1 MKMFESIIK
10 KFKAY
15 KKERRLSFLKDKR
28 YEQYVE
34 MICEL
39 IILQIDLSRKHLSS
53 NITRSKLKA
62 ILDSDWVYGYIL
74 GITMTFINETHV
86 RKKTRAHLIA
96 MCNVLHNL
104 GIRDSKKSGEH
115 GKTVLNYFT
124 KEHKNKDSEY
134 QKGFTV
140 GWDDYKNWLKESKD
154 LKKIKK
160 RLPCLE
166 LFNYIIKKNEWEH
179 EYDREGRQL
188 GLFNEEKTISPKDK
202 YVGKYNKKGEKHGHG
217 TWTFGDGNKYVG
229 EFRNGKFHGQ
239 GTFIYLDGDKYVG
252 KWRDGKRHG
261 QGTETLTNG
270 LTYVGEFRDGD
281 YFQGTATIE
290 NGSKYVGQF
299 HDSTGAGNLIRHG
312 QGTLTLTNGLTYV
325 GEFRDGD
332 YFQGTATIANGSKY
346 VGQFHDSTGAG
357 NLIRHGQG
365 TLTLTNG
372 LTYVG
377 EFRDDKYHGQGTCII
392 IGGGKYVG
400 EHRNGKRNGQ
410 GIFTLVN
417 GDVYVGQFQND
428 YMQGQGTLT
437 YALGAKYVGGFLEDK
452 RHGQGTFTFPDG
464 KVDKGI
470 WKKGK
475 LIERQK

>member
-28 YEQYVE
+28 YEQYME

-166 LFNYIIKKNEWEH
+166 LFNYIVIK
-179 EYDREGRQL
+179 
-188 GLFNEEKTISPKDK
+188 
-202 YVGKYNKKGEKHGHG
+202 NK
-217 TWTFGDGNKYVG
+217 
-229 EFRNGKFHGQ
+229 
-239 GTFIYLDGDKYVG
+239 
-252 KWRDGKRHG
+252 
-261 QGTETLTNG
+261 
-270 LTYVGEFRDGD
+270 
-281 YFQGTATIE
+281 
-290 NGSKYVGQF
+290 
-299 HDSTGAGNLIRHG
+299 
-312 QGTLTLTNGLTYV
+312 
-325 GEFRDGD
+325 
-332 YFQGTATIANGSKY
+332 
-346 VGQFHDSTGAG
+346 
-357 NLIRHGQG
+357 
-365 TLTLTNG
+365 
-372 LTYVG
+372 
-377 EFRDDKYHGQGTCII
+377 
-392 IGGGKYVG
+392 
-400 EHRNGKRNGQ
+400 
-410 GIFTLVN
+410 
-417 GDVYVGQFQND
+417 
-428 YMQGQGTLT
+428 
-437 YALGAKYVGGFLEDK
+437 
-452 RHGQGTFTFPDG
+452 
-464 KVDKGI
+464 
-470 WKKGK
+470 
-475 LIERQK
+475 

>member
-1 MKMFESIIK
+1 MFESFIK

-28 YEQYVE
+28 YEQYME

-124 KEHKNKDSEY
+124 KEQKNKDSEY
-134 QKGFTV
+134 YKGFTV

-325 GEFRDGD
+325 GEFRD
-332 YFQGTATIANGSKY
+332 
-346 VGQFHDSTGAG
+346 
-357 NLIRHGQG
+357 
-365 TLTLTNG
+365 
-372 LTYVG
+372 
-377 EFRDDKYHGQGTCII
+377 DKYHGQGTCII

>member
-325 GEFRDGD
+325 GEFRD
-332 YFQGTATIANGSKY
+332 
-346 VGQFHDSTGAG
+346 
-357 NLIRHGQG
+357 
-365 TLTLTNG
+365 
-372 LTYVG
+372 
-377 EFRDDKYHGQGTCII
+377 DKYHGQGTCII

-400 EHRNGKRNGQ
+400 EHHNGKRNGQ

>member
-53 NITRSKLKA
+53 KITRSKLKA

-154 LKKIKK
+154 SKKIKK

-166 LFNYIIKKNEWEH
+166 LFNYIVKKNEWEH
-179 EYDREGRQL
+179 KYYREDRQL
-188 GLFNEEKTISPKDK
+188 GLFNGEKTVSPKYK
-202 YVGKYNKKGEKHGHG
+202 YVGEYNKKGEKHGHG
-217 TWTFGDGNKYVG
+217 TWTFGDGDKYVG
-229 EFRNGKFHGQ
+229 EFRKGKLHGQ
-239 GTFIYLDGDKYVG
+239 GTFTYMDGEKYVG
-252 KWRDGKRHG
+252 EWHDGKRNG
-261 QGTETLTNG
+261 QGTETLN
-270 LTYVGEFRDGD
+270 D
-281 YFQGTATIE
+281 
-290 NGSKYVGQF
+290 GSKYVGEYRK
-299 HDSTGAGNLIRHG
+299 GKRNG
-312 QGTLTLTNGLTYV
+312 QGTLTLTSGVTYV
-325 GEFRDGD
+325 G
-332 YFQGTATIANGSKY
+332 K
-346 VGQFHDSTGAG
+346 
-357 NLIRHGQG
+357 
-365 TLTLTNG
+365 
-372 LTYVG
+372 
-377 EFRDDKYHGQGTCII
+377 FRDDKYHGKGTCII
-392 IGGGKYVG
+392 KGVGKYVG
-400 EHRNGKRNGQ
+400 EYRKGKMNGR

-417 GDVYVGQFQND
+417 GDVYVGQFQNN

-437 YALGAKYVGGFLEDK
+437 YGLGAVYVGRFREDK
-452 RHGQGTFTFPDG
+452 RHGQGTYTFPDG

-470 WKKGK
+470 WEKGE

>member
-1 MKMFESIIK
+1 MKMLESIIK

-74 GITMTFINETHV
+74 GIAMTFINETHV
-86 RKKTRAHLIA
+86 RRKHEAHLIA

-166 LFNYIIKKNEWEH
+166 LFNYIVIK
-179 EYDREGRQL
+179 
-188 GLFNEEKTISPKDK
+188 
-202 YVGKYNKKGEKHGHG
+202 NK
-217 TWTFGDGNKYVG
+217 
-229 EFRNGKFHGQ
+229 
-239 GTFIYLDGDKYVG
+239 
-252 KWRDGKRHG
+252 
-261 QGTETLTNG
+261 
-270 LTYVGEFRDGD
+270 
-281 YFQGTATIE
+281 
-290 NGSKYVGQF
+290 
-299 HDSTGAGNLIRHG
+299 
-312 QGTLTLTNGLTYV
+312 
-325 GEFRDGD
+325 
-332 YFQGTATIANGSKY
+332 
-346 VGQFHDSTGAG
+346 
-357 NLIRHGQG
+357 
-365 TLTLTNG
+365 
-372 LTYVG
+372 
-377 EFRDDKYHGQGTCII
+377 
-392 IGGGKYVG
+392 
-400 EHRNGKRNGQ
+400 
-410 GIFTLVN
+410 
-417 GDVYVGQFQND
+417 
-428 YMQGQGTLT
+428 
-437 YALGAKYVGGFLEDK
+437 
-452 RHGQGTFTFPDG
+452 
-464 KVDKGI
+464 
-470 WKKGK
+470 
-475 LIERQK
+475 

>member
-325 GEFRDGD
+325 GEFRD
-332 YFQGTATIANGSKY
+332 
-346 VGQFHDSTGAG
+346 
-357 NLIRHGQG
+357 
-365 TLTLTNG
+365 
-372 LTYVG
+372 
-377 EFRDDKYHGQGTCII
+377 DKYHGQGTCII

>member
-270 LTYVGEFRDGD
+270 LTYVGEFRD
-281 YFQGTATIE
+281 
-290 NGSKYVGQF
+290 
-299 HDSTGAGNLIRHG
+299 
-312 QGTLTLTNGLTYV
+312 
-325 GEFRDGD
+325 
-332 YFQGTATIANGSKY
+332 
-346 VGQFHDSTGAG
+346 
-357 NLIRHGQG
+357 
-365 TLTLTNG
+365 
-372 LTYVG
+372 
-377 EFRDDKYHGQGTCII
+377 DKYHGQGTCII